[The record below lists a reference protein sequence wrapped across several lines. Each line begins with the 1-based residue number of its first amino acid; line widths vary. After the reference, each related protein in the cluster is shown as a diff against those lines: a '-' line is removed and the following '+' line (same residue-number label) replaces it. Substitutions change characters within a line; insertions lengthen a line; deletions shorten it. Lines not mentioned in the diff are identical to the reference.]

1 LFFKSSR
8 PTYAIIMLALSS
20 LWMCATFLPLLY
32 SVVFPNEDL
41 RAVVYALEERGNA
54 PPDAV
59 AVAQETI
66 AAAGPLTRAAPVAY
80 YSGVTAT
87 VRISGSSQ
95 TSKKQASYIAWFQK
109 HPKPLLLIITV
120 YEGDG
125 GRKGY
130 EINEGEAMFMVRGY
144 TLPVL
149 LFGVSLFLVR
159 KRKSSAPAL

>member
-1 LFFKSSR
+1 
-8 PTYAIIMLALSS
+8 
-20 LWMCATFLPLLY
+20 MCATFLPLLY

-41 RAVVYALEERGNA
+41 WAVVYALEGRGNA
-54 PPDAV
+54 PSEAAAV
-59 AVAQETI
+59 VQETI
-66 AAAGPLTRAAPVAY
+66 AAAGPLKRAVPVAY

-95 TSKKQASYIAWFQK
+95 TSKKQASYIAWFQE
-109 HPKPLLLIITV
+109 HRKPLLLIITV

-125 GRKGY
+125 GRRGY
-130 EINEGEAMFMVRGY
+130 EINEGEAVFMVRGY

-159 KRKSSAPAL
+159 KRKSSRSVTEFHVDHPARR